1 MRRISL
7 LALAMLALAVGVAA
21 CGGDDSST
29 EPAAP
34 SEPAAAE
41 EPAGDGAAT
50 SEVALNALEDGSLAY
65 DATSLETAAGEIT
78 IAFDNPSETPH
89 NVAVEGEAIDTV
101 EGEVVTVS
109 GAPITLNLEPGTYTF
124 FCSVPGH
131 REAGMEGTLTV
142 S

>member
-1 MRRISL
+1 M
-7 LALAMLALAVGVAA
+7 AA

-34 SEPAAAE
+34 AEPTAPAEEPAAA
-41 EPAGDGAAT
+41 GVST
-50 SEVALNALEDGSLAY
+50 EVALNAAGDDSLAY
-65 DATSLETAAGEIT
+65 NTTTLEAEADEVT
-78 IAFDNPSETPH
+78 IAFRNPSETPH
-89 NVAVEGEAIDTV
+89 NVAIGGEGIETV
-101 EGEVVTVS
+101 LGEVVTAAD
-109 GAPITLNLEPGTYTF
+109 APITVTLEPGTYTF